1 MNLVLATLST
11 LASLHLTAWADKI
24 PASDLPPS
32 VEPVITLAEVAPTAD
47 PRKPDGAGAVP
58 ETGNTPVSQPD
69 DDAAD
74 KPVIKPAP

>member
-32 VEPVITLAEVAPTAD
+32 VEPVMTLAEAAPAAD
-47 PRKPDGAGAVP
+47 PRKPEGSVEG
-58 ETGNTPVSQPD
+58 TGNMPVSQPD
-69 DDAAD
+69 APDA

>member
-24 PASDLPPS
+24 PASDLPLADES
-32 VEPVITLAEVAPTAD
+32 VITLAQANPES
-47 PRKPDGAGAVP
+47 RKPDAPGGAP
-58 ETGNTPVSQPD
+58 ESGNTPVSQADAPD
-69 DDAAD
+69 A

>member
-32 VEPVITLAEVAPTAD
+32 VEPLMTLAEAAPD
-47 PRKPDGAGAVP
+47 PRKPVAPGAGP
-58 ETGNTPVSQPD
+58 ETGNTPVSQADGPD
-69 DDAAD
+69 A